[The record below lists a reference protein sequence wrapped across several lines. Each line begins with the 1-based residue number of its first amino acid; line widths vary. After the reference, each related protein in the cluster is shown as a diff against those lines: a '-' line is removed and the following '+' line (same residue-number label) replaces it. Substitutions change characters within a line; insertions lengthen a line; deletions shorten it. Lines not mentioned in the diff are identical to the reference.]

1 MKLQQN
7 PGKFD
12 VSCPSFPCPPF
23 LISGHLLGGGDPL
36 CSGDLSPPEPTAR
49 PGQSVT
55 LGPLLI

>member
-12 VSCPSFPCPPF
+12 VSCLSFPCPPF
-23 LISGHLLGGGDPL
+23 LVSGHLP

-55 LGPLLI
+55 RGSTHLRHQP